1 MSRSFHQSHPAHVG
15 KKARRPRPERKRKH
29 RPYGLH
35 SSKFNK
41 EFAEKKG
48 WLLDTQERWESSDIS
63 NKAKARREGKEDIQK
78 ELEEID
84 YDTQK
89 DI

>member
-1 MSRSFHQSHPAHVG
+1 MSRSFHKSHQVYVG
-15 KKARRPRPERKRKH
+15 K
-29 RPYGLH
+29 
-35 SSKFNK
+35 N
-41 EFAEKKG
+41 
-48 WLLDTQERWESSDIS
+48 
-63 NKAKARREGKEDIQK
+63 ARREGKEDIQT